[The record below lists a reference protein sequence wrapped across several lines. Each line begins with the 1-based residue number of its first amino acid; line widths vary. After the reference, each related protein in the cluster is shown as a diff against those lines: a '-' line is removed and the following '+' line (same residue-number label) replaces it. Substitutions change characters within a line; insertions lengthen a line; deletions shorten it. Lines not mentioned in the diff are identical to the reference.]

1 MRRFLFNPNEAADS
15 AVRLC
20 SEESHHI
27 TNVLR
32 LEAGT
37 HVELFDGQGN
47 LFLGE
52 IEELGRS
59 VRVRLVSRQEVPR
72 QEGAAL
78 WLFQADLKGKK
89 MDLVIQKATELGVE
103 RIFPFTCSRSQ
114 GRLGDNRRKRKS
126 ERWQKLIEGAC
137 KQSMRLTLMRCEK
150 EASMTEA
157 LRTVALSQSS
167 GPKLLFWEGER
178 AFTLSDVDWT
188 QPFDQASIMLGPE
201 GGFSEQEIVS
211 AHDLGWQ
218 SVSLGNQ
225 LLRAETATIAAISIV
240 QHHLGKI

>member
-1 MRRFLFNPNEAADS
+1 MRRFLFNPNEVADS

-32 LEAGT
+32 LSAGT
-37 HVELFDGQGN
+37 QVELFDGQGN

-52 IEELGRS
+52 IEELGKN
-59 VRVRLVSRQEVPR
+59 VRIRLVSRQETIP

-89 MDLVIQKATELGVE
+89 MDLVIQKSTELGVE

-114 GRLGDNRRKRKS
+114 GRVGESRRKRKS

-150 EASMTEA
+150 EVSMTAA
-157 LRTVALSQSS
+157 LGAAILSQSS
-167 GPKLLFWEGER
+167 GPKLLFWEEEKN
-178 AFTLSDVDWT
+178 FTLSDVDWS
-188 QPFDQASIMLGPE
+188 QPFDRASIMLGPE
-201 GGFSEQEIVS
+201 GGFSEQEIAA

-218 SVSLGNQ
+218 SVSLGRQ
-225 LLRAETATIAAISIV
+225 VLRAETATIAAISIV
-240 QHHLGKI
+240 QHHLGKM